1 MMTDQKNTT
10 APGVP
15 ARAEVT
21 SQTRAFPAI
30 DTSGGAGVKVL
41 IFLRNWGILVLWLLL
56 VVFFAFWASPYF
68 FTLANAGLV
77 ANAAALSAIFAAAVA
92 FGILSGALDLSIPG
106 TATMAAITGGLAIS
120 NGAPA
125 WVGILLAIVV
135 GVAVGMVNGIL
146 VQRGL
151 NPLVV
156 TIAML
161 TVLTGLAQVV
171 SGGLPITGIDELTWM
186 GSTSY
191 FGIPAPVIVVGL
203 VYLAGWFY
211 LTQTRSGVR
220 VMAVG
225 GNIDAVR
232 RVGIRADRYRILGF
246 VLSGICGAIGGLLV
260 MATTTQASPNPSVD
274 LLFSAITAVALS
286 GMPLT
291 GGRGSLPRVLVGALI
306 IATIASALIIRGIPP
321 YWATITTGVLLILAL
336 AFERFMSAAV
346 AKRLAPPPTATLASA
361 PATTAPAPTSVA
373 PAPTQKEA

>member
-1 MMTDQKNTT
+1 MTMTDQQHDTTSPGTT
-10 APGVP
+10 ARGG
-15 ARAEVT
+15 VT
-21 SQTRAFPAI
+21 SETRAFPAI
-30 DTSGGAGVKVL
+30 DTSGGTGVKVL

-56 VVFFAFWASPYF
+56 VVIFAFWAAPYF
-68 FTLANAGLV
+68 FTLANAALV
-77 ANAAALSAIFAAAVA
+77 ANAAALTAIFAAAVG

-106 TATMAAITGGLAIS
+106 SATMAAVVGGLVIS
-120 NGAPA
+120 GGAPA
-125 WVGILLAIVV
+125 WLGILAALAV
-135 GVAVGMVNGIL
+135 GVAVGAVNGIL

-156 TIAML
+156 TIASL

-171 SGGLPITGIDELTWM
+171 SGGLPVTGIDELSWM

-191 FGIPAPVIVVGL
+191 WGIPAPVIVVGI
-203 VYLAGWFY
+203 VYLLGWFY

-232 RVGIRADRYRILGF
+232 RVGIRADGYRVLGF
-246 VLSGICGAIGGLLV
+246 ILSGICAAIGGLLV

-321 YWATITTGVLLILAL
+321 YWATIVTGVLLILAL
-336 AFERFMSAAV
+336 AFERFMAGAV
-346 AKRLAPPPTATLASA
+346 AKRLAPPPTATLA
-361 PATTAPAPTSVA
+361 TAPAN
-373 PAPTQKEA
+373 PAPTPKEA

>member
-1 MMTDQKNTT
+1 MTDQTNTV
-10 APGVP
+10 ASPGQR
-15 ARAEVT
+15 ARERVT
-21 SQTRAFPAI
+21 SETRAFPAI

-56 VVFFAFWASPYF
+56 VAFFAFWASPYF

-77 ANAAALSAIFAAAVA
+77 ANAAALTGIFAAAVG

-106 TATMAAITGGLAIS
+106 SATMAAVVGALAIS
-120 NGAPA
+120 AGAPA
-125 WVGILLAIVV
+125 WLGIVLAIAV
-135 GVAVGMVNGIL
+135 GVLVGAINGIL

-171 SGGLPITGIDELTWM
+171 SGGLPITGIHELTWM

-191 FGIPAPVIVVGL
+191 AGIPAPVIVVGL
-203 VYLAGWFY
+203 VYLIGWFY
-211 LTQTRSGVR
+211 LSQTRSGVR

-232 RVGIRADRYRILGF
+232 RVGIRADRYRVLGF
-246 VLSGICGAIGGLLV
+246 ILSGVCAAIGGLLV

-306 IATIASALIIRGIPP
+306 IATVASALIIRGIPP

-336 AFERFMSAAV
+336 AFERIMSAAV
-346 AKRLAPPPTATLASA
+346 AKRLAPPPTATLSTAA
-361 PATTAPAPTSVA
+361 AGATTGTTTTKTEV
-373 PAPTQKEA
+373 